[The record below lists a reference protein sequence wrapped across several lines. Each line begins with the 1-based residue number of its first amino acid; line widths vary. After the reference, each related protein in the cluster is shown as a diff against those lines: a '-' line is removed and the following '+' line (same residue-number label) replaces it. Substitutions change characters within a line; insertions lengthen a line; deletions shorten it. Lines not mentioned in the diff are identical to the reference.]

1 MICAAIFLFSIFI
14 IKSCSSPTCGNSI
27 SEYQN
32 GYVMGKTV
40 RSLGESYSCNSFVK
54 LYNEQDGHNPI
65 KTTDCFCEGYMDGL
79 HGQSKKY

>member
-1 MICAAIFLFSIFI
+1 
-14 IKSCSSPTCGNSI
+14 
-27 SEYQN
+27 
-32 GYVMGKTV
+32 MGKTV